1 MEWNDMTAHWSD
13 AQIEAAEAR
22 GREMFKHEPRA
33 EAARYDA
40 KSGRVIIDLTNG
52 ATFAF
57 PTRLAEG
64 LADASPEDLADIEVS
79 PYGFG
84 LHWPKLDVDYTV
96 PGLVSGIFGTA
107 RWMAARA
114 GRTTSEAKAAA
125 ARRNGT
131 KGGRPRKA
139 LA

>member
-1 MEWNDMTAHWSD
+1 MTELTD
-13 AQIEAAEAR
+13 AQIDAALERGRIAAET
-22 GREMFKHEPRA
+22 EPRA
-33 EAARYDA
+33 AAARYDA

-64 LADASPEDLADIEVS
+64 LADAEPGELAEIEVEA
-79 PYGFG
+79 YGFG

-96 PGLVSGIFGTA
+96 PGLVAGVFGTA

-114 GRTTSEAKAAA
+114 GRATSAAKAAA
-125 ARRNGT
+125 ARVNGA
-131 KGGRPRKA
+131 KGGRPRRQA
-139 LA
+139 S

>member
-1 MEWNDMTAHWSD
+1 MVELTD
-13 AQIEAAEAR
+13 AQIDAALERGRIAAET
-22 GREMFKHEPRA
+22 EPRA
-33 EAARYDA
+33 AAARYDA

-57 PTRLAEG
+57 PSRLAEG
-64 LADASPEDLADIEVS
+64 LSDADPSDLADIEVL
-79 PYGFG
+79 PRGFG
-84 LHWPKLDVDYTV
+84 LHWPKLDVDYSV

-114 GRTTSEAKAAA
+114 GRGTSKAKAAA
-125 ARRNGT
+125 ARANGA

-139 LA
+139 G